1 MLGDKILQI
10 ANISKGF
17 PGVLALNK
25 VSFDVAKGEV
35 HALVGENGAGK
46 STLMKVLS
54 GVYTADSGKIF
65 LKNKEINLNSPKE
78 AQELGISIIYQEF
91 SLVPYLSA
99 VDNIFLGRE
108 LKKKGLLDRKR
119 MKEKALEILAQIK
132 VKVNLQKVI
141 AELTVAE
148 QQFIE
153 IAKALS
159 LETEILILDE
169 PTASLTESEIND
181 LFRLINTLKK
191 QGITMIYI
199 SHHLEEIFK
208 IADRV
213 SCLRDGQYVG
223 TELAKDCTQ
232 EKLVKMMVGSELK
245 DLFHKPVPKKN
256 YLTDG
261 VLLDVKKLS
270 RGNVVKDVSF
280 KLKRGEILGIA
291 GLVGA
296 GRTETIRALIGADTA
311 TEKEVYL
318 KEKKVE
324 LNNPAQSLKA
334 GIGLIPENRKT
345 QGLIL
350 GMSVKDN
357 ISLSNLQGIRNRN
370 GFINQKMEIKQVRR
384 LVNDLS
390 IKTPGLKRA
399 VKNLSGGNQQKV
411 VLAKWLNRDC
421 KILIFD
427 EPTRGIDVKAKAEIH
442 SLIQDLVNQGIGI
455 IVISSELPEVLNL
468 SHRIMVM
475 HKGKLVKV
483 FQRKEATF
491 EKIMYYATGGG
502 EEDEKNSV

>member
-46 STLMKVLS
+46 STLIKVLS

-65 LKNKEINLNSPKE
+65 LKGKEINLNSPKE

-132 VKVNLQKVI
+132 VKVNLQKAI

-169 PTASLTESEIND
+169 PTASLTEREIND

-232 EKLVKMMVGSELK
+232 EKLIKMMVGSELK

-256 YLTDG
+256 YLIDE

-270 RGNVVKDVSF
+270 RDNVVKDVIF
-280 KLKRGEILGIA
+280 KLKKGEILGIA

-318 KEKKVE
+318 EGKKVE

-390 IKTPGLKRA
+390 IKTPGLKQA

-442 SLIQDLVNQGIGI
+442 SLIQDLANQGIAI

-483 FQRKEATF
+483 FQSKEASS

-502 EEDEKNSV
+502 EEDGKNSV